1 MLEDRSNSVLFYIQS
16 KSKFCE
22 NFPIRLIIR
31 KFEYKFFIMVSE
43 KIAQLINEQ
52 IAHEQYAAQ
61 YYLSMSAWFSAK
73 DLDGIANYFRVQSK
87 EELMHADKMFDYLND
102 VGGQIIIGEI
112 AQPPHVFE
120 SAVDIF
126 EKALEHE
133 KKVTKSIFN
142 IVKNANDE
150 GDFATTSFLQWF
162 INEQVEEEAS
172 ASQYV
177 TKIKMVCDNPSALYL
192 FDQELAKRVF
202 VADPTA

>member
-1 MLEDRSNSVLFYIQS
+1 MKDGFSLVLFV
-16 KSKFCE
+16 
-22 NFPIRLIIR
+22 LIFI
-31 KFEYKFFIMVSE
+31 KTFDFGLLFLIFDYKFILMISE
-43 KIAQLINEQ
+43 KIATLINEQ

-61 YYLSMSAWFSAK
+61 YYLSMSAWFSGK

-87 EELMHADKMFDYLND
+87 EELMHADKMFDFLND
-102 VGGQIIIGEI
+102 VGGEIIIGEI
-112 AQPPHVFE
+112 AKPPHEFE
-120 SAVDIF
+120 NATDIF

-133 KKVTKSIFN
+133 KKVTRSIFN

-192 FDQELAKRVF
+192 FDQELSQRVF
-202 VADPTA
+202 VSATTA

>member
-1 MLEDRSNSVLFYIQS
+1 MLLN
-16 KSKFCE
+16 
-22 NFPIRLIIR
+22 II
-31 KFEYKFFIMVSE
+31 F
-43 KIAQLINEQ
+43 LCL
-52 IAHEQYAAQ
+52 H
-61 YYLSMSAWFSAK
+61 
-73 DLDGIANYFRVQSK
+73 
-87 EELMHADKMFDYLND
+87 KMFDYLND

-112 AQPPHVFE
+112 AKPPHEF
-120 SAVDIF
+120 SNATDIF

-133 KKVTKSIFN
+133 KKVTRSIFN

-192 FDQELAKRVF
+192 FDQELATRKF
-202 VADPTA
+202 TPDATA

>member
-1 MLEDRSNSVLFYIQS
+1 MVTY
-16 KSKFCE
+16 
-22 NFPIRLIIR
+22 
-31 KFEYKFFIMVSE
+31 FFV
-43 KIAQLINEQ
+43 KLINEQ
-52 IAHEQYAAQ
+52 ITKEQYAAQ
-61 YYLSMSAWFSAK
+61 YYLSMSAWFSSK

-102 VGGQIIIGEI
+102 VGGEIVIGEI
-112 AQPPHVFE
+112 PKPPHEFE
-120 SAVDIF
+120 SAIDIF

-150 GDFATTSFLQWF
+150 SDFATTSFLQWF

-177 TKIKMVCDNPSALYL
+177 TKIKMVSDNPSALYL
-192 FDQELAKRVF
+192 FDQELAQRVF
-202 VADPTA
+202 NPATEN

>member
-1 MLEDRSNSVLFYIQS
+1 MRN
-16 KSKFCE
+16 
-22 NFPIRLIIR
+22 
-31 KFEYKFFIMVSE
+31 FEYKFFIMVSE

-87 EELMHADKMFDYLND
+87 EELMHAEKMFDYLND
-102 VGGQIIIGEI
+102 VGGEIILGEI
-112 AQPPHVFE
+112 AKPPHQFE
-120 SAVDIF
+120 NATDIF

-150 GDFATTSFLQWF
+150 GDFATTSFMQWF